1 MNKLTSR
8 LALLGL
14 IVIGLVHLSSFA
26 VASADAGASGGPTL
40 EEAQVFPENGPWG
53 SWGSIFTYEV
63 IYTDNENNMPVAGY
77 PKVYIDGSPENMV
90 EEDPTD
96 DDVTDGKVY
105 KYDWATA
112 KENVGPHSFYCY
124 VETPTGENAVTG
136 TDNGPLVEK
145 WPVSLSCKVD
155 KPEPATG
162 ETVVFSGYLS
172 TTEENLAGESII
184 LYKLL
189 SDNEVSVSS
198 STTQENGYFT
208 LLLDAPSSGIFC
220 YRARFP
226 GDNYYEVSESS
237 RLYVNTLNKP
247 LVFGV
252 YVVILFALVGAMM
265 FMFSRGIARAHYLKP
280 VLLGFVLGFLLL
292 IIGAGFIGVLAAGAI
307 AGYLFAKEA
316 RRWTKHLR
324 IGCMAGFLF
333 LLVGGLIFAYFL
345 TWSPADVGLNYSVT
359 QMEIFGFFF
368 SDIIFSLVNY
378 ALLVGMGAVLGGM
391 LRKLLKPAEQR
402 PTGSGETTSSGV
414 EQR

>member
-40 EEAQVFPENGPWG
+40 EGAQVFPENGP
-53 SWGSIFTYEV
+53 WGSIFTYEV

-77 PKVYIDGSPENMV
+77 PKVYIDGSPENMG

-145 WPVSLSCKVD
+145 WPVSLSWEVD
-155 KPEPATG
+155 NPDPAAG
-162 ETVVFSGYLS
+162 ETITFSGYLR
-172 TTEENLAGESII
+172 TTEENLGIAGENII

-189 SDNEVSVSS
+189 LDNEVNASLS
-198 STTQENGYFT
+198 STEENGYFT
-208 LLLDAPSSGIFC
+208 LLLDAPSAGIFC

-226 GDNYYEVSESS
+226 GDNYYAESESS

-252 YVVILFALVGAMM
+252 YAVILFALVGAMM
-265 FMFSRGIARAHYLKP
+265 FLFSRGIARTHYLKP

-292 IIGAGFIGVLAAGAI
+292 MIGAGFIGVLAAGSI

-324 IGCMAGFLF
+324 VGCMTGFLF

-345 TWSPADVGLNYSVT
+345 IGAPADVGLNYSVT
-359 QMEIFGFFF
+359 QMEVFGFFF
-368 SDIIFSLVNY
+368 TDIIFSLVNY

-402 PTGSGETTSSGV
+402 PIGSGITTSSGV

>member
-40 EEAQVFPENGPWG
+40 EGAQVFPENGPWG
-53 SWGSIFTYEV
+53 SIFTYDV

-77 PKVYIDGSPENMV
+77 PKVYIDGSPENMG

-112 KENVGPHSFYCY
+112 KKNVGPHSFYCY

-136 TDNGPLVEK
+136 TDNGPLVDK

-184 LYKLL
+184 IYKLL

-198 STTQENGYFT
+198 STTYENGYFT